1 MPETKKNLT
10 KDQSLYEELPKKD
23 EDKDETQ
30 MTDGIY
36 DTIQSQNMGDGLLTL
51 PDEDIELDEDV
62 AAEYTVGKDF
72 ETYGKYTEEIL
83 QDIIKN
89 PSKYKMKSKK
99 HGEMNLKE
107 ALDKGYDPDTDE
119 FDKEPIKSKEELT
132 KDLSDSDKEAI
143 DKMTSPEAAQIPP
156 EDAKALGVE
165 DERFIKKANQ
175 QAEAV
180 PEAPTEGGEDIL
192 PEGGEGGDDG
202 MAALMAMMGG

>member
-1 MPETKKNLT
+1 MPELKNNLT
-10 KDQSLYEELPKKD
+10 KDASLYKEASKKD
-23 EDKDETQ
+23 EEKDKMQ
-30 MTDGIY
+30 MTDEIFG
-36 DTIQSQNMGDGLLTL
+36 TIQAQNMGDGLLTL
-51 PDEDIELDEDV
+51 PDEEKEIDDDV
-62 AAEYTVGKDF
+62 EAEYKVGKDF

-107 ALDKGYDPDTDE
+107 ALDKGYNPDTDE
-119 FDKEPIKSKEELT
+119 FDREPIKSKEELT
-132 KDLSDSDKEAI
+132 KGLSDSDREAI
-143 DKMTSPEAAQIPP
+143 EKMTSPEAAQIPP

-175 QAEAV
+175 GADAV
-180 PEAPTEGGEDIL
+180 PETPVTDGEDVL
-192 PEGGEGGDDG
+192 PEGGEGADDG

>member
-10 KDQSLYEELPKKD
+10 KDESLYEELPKKD

-36 DTIQSQNMGDGLLTL
+36 ETIQSQNMGEGLLTL
-51 PDEDIELDEDV
+51 PDKDIELDEDV

-107 ALDKGYDPDTDE
+107 ALDKGYNPDTDE

-132 KDLSDSDKEAI
+132 EGLSDSDKEAI

-175 QAEAV
+175 QAEAL

-192 PEGGEGGDDG
+192 PEGEEGGDDG

>member
-10 KDQSLYEELPKKD
+10 EDQSLYEELPKKD

-36 DTIQSQNMGDGLLTL
+36 DTIQAQNMGDGLLTL

-107 ALDKGYDPDTDE
+107 ALDKGYNPDTDE

-192 PEGGEGGDDG
+192 PEGGDEIGR
-202 MAALMAMMGG
+202 ASCRERV

>member
-10 KDQSLYEELPKKD
+10 EDQSLYEELPKKD
-23 EDKDETQ
+23 EDKDKTQ

-36 DTIQSQNMGDGLLTL
+36 DTIQAQNMGDGLLTL
-51 PDEDIELDEDV
+51 PDEDLELDEDV

-107 ALDKGYDPDTDE
+107 ALDKGYNPDTDE

-192 PEGGEGGDDG
+192 PEGGDGGDDG